1 MIRGETHG
9 RHAVAEL
16 TVGRIEPS
24 RIATDAASL
33 GQQGRQH
40 RERQTRGRAN
50 RIPAVLAA
58 ALPSA
63 DPEDCEM
70 LYEYEDNGEIHGVL
84 VRNSQTQATVA
95 RFDLAELT
103 RLVAKSG
110 QRGVLFERRG

>member
-1 MIRGETHG
+1 
-9 RHAVAEL
+9 VAEL

-33 GQQGRQH
+33 GQQGRQQ

-58 ALPSA
+58 ALPEG
-63 DPEDCEM
+63 DLEDCEM
-70 LYEYEDNGEIHGVL
+70 LYEYEENGEIHGVL
-84 VRNSQTQATVA
+84 VRNSLTHATVA
-95 RFDLAELT
+95 RFDLVDLT